1 MYTSAELSIA
11 TITRNILLSE
21 MIVASSDDARL
32 GVCSILTARDSPSDW
47 IHYLNNSGLPSKMS
61 DQNLVTMANRY
72 SNSIEVRHAFR
83 ASFLVTEG
91 VKNAYQMAKLFIAAV
106 RDLDGL
112 NISHIEKYFR
122 GDSVEF
128 WLEVL
133 HWVTEDVPLAEV
145 IAKSQ
150 IRKSNIDQFY
160 FWAVKKGYEVLRVW
174 LFHNELFDPRS
185 NNLQEKC
192 ISMDAPHVAIFAHV
206 KANKTMLKEFQA
218 TKSKSK
224 KRTAESE
231 VVSARPEKTTAV
243 GQ

>member
-1 MYTSAELSIA
+1 MYTSAELSVA
-11 TITRNILLSE
+11 VITRNIMLPE
-21 MIVASSDDARL
+21 MIVTSSDEART
-32 GVCSILTARDSPSDW
+32 GACAILTARDSPADW
-47 IHYLNNSGLPSKMS
+47 IHYLNNNGLPSKIS
-61 DQNLVTMANRY
+61 DASFVTMANRY
-72 SNSIEVRHAFR
+72 SNSIEVRHSFR
-83 ASFLVTEG
+83 AAFLVTEG

-112 NISHIEKYFR
+112 NISEIEKNFR
-122 GDSVEF
+122 GNSVEF

-133 HWVTEDVPLAEV
+133 HWATEDVPLAEV

-174 LFHNELFDPRS
+174 LFHSELFDPRA

-192 ISMDAPHVAIFAHV
+192 ISMDAPHVAIFAHA

-218 TKSKSK
+218 TKSRSK
-224 KRTAESE
+224 KRAAEVE
-231 VVSARPEKTTAV
+231 VVSTRPEKTAAV
-243 GQ
+243 EQ